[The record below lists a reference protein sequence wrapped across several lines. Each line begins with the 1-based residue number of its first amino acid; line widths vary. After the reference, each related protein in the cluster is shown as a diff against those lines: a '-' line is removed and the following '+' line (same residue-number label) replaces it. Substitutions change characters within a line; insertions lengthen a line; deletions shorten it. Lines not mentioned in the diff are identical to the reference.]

1 MSTIEKAVQLL
12 NFFDARR
19 AEIGLSEFQKLA
31 GRDKATIFRHLSA
44 LMAVGLLEQNPA
56 TRRYRIGPA
65 VLRLAHLR
73 ETSMPRRAGAR
84 DALGKLAATTG
95 ETAHA
100 SIIDGAALAALDD
113 VEATAHSTRVVI
125 SDDILPLHATGSG
138 LAVLAFAGPGMLVAA
153 KRKLRRFTDRTAGDD
168 AALDAAV
175 ACARATGFGVSDQG
189 FETGVHGIGAP
200 VFDDRGAVAGAI
212 AVATPVGRMTPA
224 LHRVIRRALI
234 IAARAVTE
242 SWGGVIPPA
251 LNQAWAHGDAA
262 EQPEAKAAP

>member
-19 AEIGLSEFQKLA
+19 AEIGLSEFQKFA
-31 GRDKATIFRHLSA
+31 GRDKATTYRHLSA

-73 ETSMPRRAGAR
+73 EASMPRRAGAR
-84 DALGKLAATTG
+84 DALAALAAATG

-100 SIIDGAALAALDD
+100 SIIEGATLAALDH

-138 LAVLAFAGPGMLVAA
+138 LAVLAFAGPDLLAAA
-153 KRKLRRFTDRTAGDD
+153 KGNLRRFTDRTAGGD
-168 AALDAAV
+168 ADLDAAV
-175 ACARATGFGVSDQG
+175 ARARATGFGVSDQG

-200 VFDDRGAVAGAI
+200 IFDDRGTVAGAI

-224 LHRVIRRALI
+224 LQRIIRHALI
-234 IAARAVTE
+234 IAARAATE
-242 SWGGVIPPA
+242 SWGGVIPPE
-251 LNQAWAHGDAA
+251 LERTWARDTAA
-262 EQPEAKAAP
+262 ERTEASATP